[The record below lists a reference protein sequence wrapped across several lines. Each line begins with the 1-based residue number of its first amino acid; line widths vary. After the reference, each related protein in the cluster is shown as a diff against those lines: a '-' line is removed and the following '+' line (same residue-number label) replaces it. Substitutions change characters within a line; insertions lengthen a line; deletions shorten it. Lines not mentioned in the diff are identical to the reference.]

1 MMRGAVTKHV
11 SHMGRSATAARGN
24 QRMGA
29 RPHGHTFPRSQ
40 STHQITTA
48 VVQTTR
54 HIHRHD
60 RAQQPPAAGSPALPP
75 PRPTLQYDYPGSVK
89 VDLHSRRAL
98 RPLHRPRAHLRWDS
112 LSRASLVPKQG
123 DDAER
128 GGGLEARSHSPPD
141 QKMLMYWPMRL
152 RWSCEMHSAI
162 QTMLRISCS
171 LIFTYA

>member
-1 MMRGAVTKHV
+1 MNEEPLRNMCPMVDDPRQLREETNGWAPDRTDTHFHAHKAHIKLLLPLCKQHDT
-11 SHMGRSATAARGN
+11 STDTTGR
-24 QRMGA
+24 
-29 RPHGHTFPRSQ
+29 
-40 STHQITTA
+40 
-48 VVQTTR
+48 
-54 HIHRHD
+54 
-60 RAQQPPAAGSPALPP
+60 QPPAAGSPALPP

>member
-1 MMRGAVTKHV
+1 MRSRYETCVSVT
-11 SHMGRSATAARGN
+11 SDDLRGN
-24 QRMGA
+24 ERMGA

-60 RAQQPPAAGSPALPP
+60 RTTAARRGKPRPAAPSADATIRLP
-75 PRPTLQYDYPGSVK
+75 RLGQR
-89 VDLHSRRAL
+89 DLHSRRTL